1 MEGKE
6 LNITHCA
13 LATKSKSNDAY
24 KLTKLYVATKTLSD
38 ENTGEGTKKF
48 VLCSLRDGQSCKI
61 DATFFPG
68 DQVVKFLASGP
79 NTLHLTGVVSPHE
92 ITVETYE
99 EEEDDQSIDEDD
111 SGKELESAKGTLSP
125 GIRES
130 NNEYDRNSEEMDSNG
145 GNQEEDSEEERAGK
159 RRTKKRRTKKRRK
172 KKMTMMILQ
181 PAVSR

>member
-1 MEGKE
+1 MLPAAGCAVCQCSPTAAHDVFLPVSRLVERVMPSPLTGPRFFAGEVSAGKPLKVNLEGKE

-38 ENTGEGTKKF
+38 ENAGDKGSQKF

-79 NTLHLTGVVSPHE
+79 NTLHLTGWYLRK
-92 ITVETYE
+92 IVETYE
-99 EEEDDQSIDEDD
+99 EEEDDQSIDETIV
-111 SGKELESAKGTLSP
+111 K
-125 GIRES
+125 
-130 NNEYDRNSEEMDSNG
+130 N
-145 GNQEEDSEEERAGK
+145 
-159 RRTKKRRTKKRRK
+159 
-172 KKMTMMILQ
+172 
-181 PAVSR
+181 